1 MCVYMAVLKHGL
13 IIDRVPK
20 DTTTMY
26 KNDTT
31 IPL

>member
-13 IIDRVPK
+13 LIDRVPK

-26 KNDTT
+26 KNDTL
-31 IPL
+31 PL